1 MEKVKT
7 SVRLPA
13 DIVEQM
19 DELAQRWYADRTS
32 VIIRIY
38 LEWKEQQAKT
48 TPASDTPEEN
58 PVEQMK
64 KNGAA
69 PLVEA

>member
-19 DELAQRWYADRTS
+19 DELAQRWYTDRTA

-38 LEWKEQQAKT
+38 LEWREAQAEQLPLVGLDPKEETPKEQ
-48 TPASDTPEEN
+48 
-58 PVEQMK
+58 
-64 KNGAA
+64 
-69 PLVEA
+69 LRIEA